1 MKKLLCIL
9 IVGMVFAQ
17 TKLETRVYP
26 LPMSCNVDEGEVIF
40 DIQQI
45 TGYDLESAIVQ
56 FYSVKYLDEPE
67 DGWLEIRFDIY
78 QPNTNFYAA
87 QVEYYEGG
95 LTNAIL
101 KPSQFIYSKSSS
113 IVYELEYDCI
123 GTSGFSGDYILEF
136 AVTSEFPN
144 DDIGLE
150 GDLNQDGGVNI
161 IDVLALVDIILET
174 GVGDVNT
181 LKDMVRG

>member
-1 MKKLLCIL
+1 MNKLLCIL
-9 IVGMVFAQ
+9 IFGRVFAL

-26 LPMSCNVDEGEVIF
+26 LSVDCEETFNFATF

-45 TGYDLESAIVQ
+45 TGYDLESALVT
-56 FYSVKYLDEPE
+56 FYSVKENLDPYF
-67 DGWLEIRFDIY
+67 ITIKII
-78 QPNTNFYAA
+78 QPNTNFTVAA
-87 QVEYYEGG
+87 AEYWEGG
-95 LTNAIL
+95 LTNISGHT
-101 KPSQFIYSKSSS
+101 SQFIYSQ
-113 IVYELEYDCI
+113 INMGYQLEILCGGNPSYV
-123 GTSGFSGDYILEF
+123 GDFTLEF
-136 AVTSEFPN
+136 AVTSDFPN